1 MKQKL
6 NIFDL
11 IAKARKNK
19 PIKTGSIKMWR
30 PKITKTGDKN
40 DIKKF
45 FKENEQSV
53 NEITAIH
60 LFESED
66 PTQFMK
72 LGGNQGCVDWLKAM
86 LQGLPPNNNNN
97 KKGDNN
103 E

>member
-1 MKQKL
+1 MIQLEVTVKDKVKIYTDVNKDL
-6 NIFDL
+6 N
-11 IAKARKNK
+11 KC
-19 PIKTGSIKMWR
+19 
-30 PKITKTGDKN
+30 
-40 DIKKF
+40 IKKF

>member
-1 MKQKL
+1 MIQLEVTVKDKVKIYTDVNKDL
-6 NIFDL
+6 N
-11 IAKARKNK
+11 KC
-19 PIKTGSIKMWR
+19 
-30 PKITKTGDKN
+30 
-40 DIKKF
+40 IKKF

-97 KKGDNN
+97 KKGDSN